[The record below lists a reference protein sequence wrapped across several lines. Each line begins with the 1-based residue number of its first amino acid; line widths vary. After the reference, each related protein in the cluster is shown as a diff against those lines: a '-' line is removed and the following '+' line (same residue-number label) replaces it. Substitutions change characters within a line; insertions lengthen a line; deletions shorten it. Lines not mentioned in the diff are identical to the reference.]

1 MADSTQYI
9 SVLIESLYKKDSI
22 LEQLLVLNEKQGDI
36 IANNMNIEAFEANVE
51 EKAVLIK
58 ELNHLDAGFQSVYL
72 RVKEELLDH
81 KTAFTDEIRSL
92 QTMIK
97 CITDK
102 SVALETSENRNKN
115 AVEQYFS
122 YTRNNFHKA
131 KKNVKVASDYYK
143 SMSQVNYIDPQMM
156 DQKK

>member
-1 MADSTQYI
+1 MTDSTQYI
-9 SVLIESLYKKDSI
+9 SVLIESLQKKENV

-36 IANNMNIEAFEANVE
+36 IKNNMKMEAFEENVE

-58 ELNHLDAGFQSVYL
+58 ELELLDVGFQAVYL
-72 RVKEELLDH
+72 RVKEELLQH
-81 KTAFTDEIRSL
+81 KELYTNEIHHL
-92 QTMIK
+92 QTIIK

-102 SVALETSENRNKN
+102 SVALETSEIRNKQG
-115 AVEQYFS
+115 VEQYFS

-131 KKNVKVASDYYK
+131 RKNVKVASDYYK
-143 SMSQVNYIDPQMM
+143 SMSRVNYIDPQLM